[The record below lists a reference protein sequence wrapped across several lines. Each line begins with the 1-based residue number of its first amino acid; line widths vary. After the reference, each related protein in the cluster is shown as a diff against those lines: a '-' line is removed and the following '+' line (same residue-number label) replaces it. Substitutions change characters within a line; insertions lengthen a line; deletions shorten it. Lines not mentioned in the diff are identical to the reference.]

1 MSTIEFVWIAICVM
15 IIFFALFM
23 QKQVIEH
30 LEVVS
35 DQAVKIKGIKVKG
48 DIVISGQ
55 MSSDIGAE
63 KSLVISK
70 TESTEKPDN
79 R

>member
-23 QKQVIEH
+23 QKPLVEH
-30 LEVVS
+30 LEVAS

-55 MSSDIGAE
+55 MSSDVGVQKE
-63 KSLVISK
+63 
-70 TESTEKPDN
+70 N
-79 R
+79 